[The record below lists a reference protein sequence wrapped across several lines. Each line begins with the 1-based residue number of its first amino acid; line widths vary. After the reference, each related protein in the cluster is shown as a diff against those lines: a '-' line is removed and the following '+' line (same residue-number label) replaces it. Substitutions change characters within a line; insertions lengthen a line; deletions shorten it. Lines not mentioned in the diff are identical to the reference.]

1 MNRILVIT
9 FLLMSAILS
18 EIKAQEASKYDH
30 KEAFDPLFAYRSGTV
45 YRSGTGAP
53 GPQYWQNSAD
63 YVINATLDVENN
75 KIIGDLNI
83 TYTNNSPDQLSFV
96 WVQLDQNQFNDNSRG
111 GKTTEL
117 EGGRHGNMGFEGGY
131 DISNVNASK
140 EIQVSKK
147 RTVFSS
153 TYSSHIISDT
163 RMQIRLSEPLRTGEK
178 VIITMNYNF
187 PIPRYGSDRLGKYTT
202 NDGTIYELAQWYPR
216 MAVYDDIEGW
226 NVMPYIGG
234 GEFYL
239 EYGDM
244 QFNLTVPY
252 DHIVVGSGELL
263 NPADVLTNTQ
273 RNRLKEAAQSEK
285 TVMIRTAA
293 EVNETSSR
301 PSNNGMLTWKFRC
314 NQTRDVAWAS
324 SKSFVW
330 DAARINLPSGK
341 KALAQSVY
349 PEESGGNDKWGRST
363 EFIKASI
370 EFYSNYIYEYSY
382 PVATNVAGVVSGMEY
397 PGIVFC
403 GAGDKGASLWGV
415 IDHEFGHNW
424 FPMIVGSNERKYAWM
439 DEGFNTFMN
448 DLSSKAFNNGEYYSP
463 VNPRQYAPYMYGRD
477 AVLNIPEVIQPKNF
491 GLAAY
496 FKPGMG
502 LTLLRE
508 MVLGEDRFDYAFK
521 EYVKRWA
528 FKHPT
533 PFDFFET
540 MEDAAGEDLGWFWKG
555 WIVNDWK
562 IDQSVSD
569 VMYIDQLPKNGSII
583 TINNL
588 EQMPMP
594 VVLEIRES
602 NGKTGR
608 VELPVEIWQKGSE
621 WKFRYKSTSPIVSVV
636 LDPDGKLPDVNG
648 QNNSWYPKSYDL
660 PDAN

>member
-9 FLLMSAILS
+9 FLLISGLIS
-18 EIKAQEASKYDH
+18 EIHAQETSKYDH
-30 KEAFDPLFAYRSGTV
+30 KEAFDPLFAFRPGTV

-63 YVINATLDVENN
+63 YLINATLDVANN
-75 KIIGDLNI
+75 KIIGDVSI
-83 TYTNNSPDQLSFV
+83 TYTNNSPDAMSFV
-96 WVQLDQNQFNDNSRG
+96 WVQLDQNLFNDNSRG
-111 GKTTEL
+111 GKTTPL

-131 DISNVNASK
+131 NISNVKAAK
-140 EIQVSKK
+140 DIQVSKK
-147 RTVFSS
+147 KTAVSS
-153 TYSSHIISDT
+153 TYMSHVISDT

-178 VIITMNYNF
+178 IIISMNYDF
-187 PIPRYGSDRLGKYTT
+187 LIPRYGSDRLGKFAA

-226 NVMPYIGG
+226 NVLPYIGG

-263 NPADVLTNTQ
+263 NPEDVLTTTQ
-273 RNRLKEAAQSEK
+273 RNRLKEASQSEK
-285 TVMIRTAA
+285 TVMIRTAE
-293 EVNETSSR
+293 EVNESSSR
-301 PSNNGMLTWKFRC
+301 PSNSGMLTWKFRC

-349 PEESGGNDKWGRST
+349 PQESGGNDKWGRST
-363 EFIKASI
+363 EYVKASI
-370 EFYSNYIYEYSY
+370 EFYSNYIYEYTY

-403 GAGDKGASLWGV
+403 GAGDEGASLWGV
-415 IDHEFGHNW
+415 TDHEFGHNW

-439 DEGFNTFMN
+439 DEGFNTFIN
-448 DLSSKAFNNGEYYSP
+448 DLSSKAFNDGEYYSP
-463 VNPRQYAPYMYGRD
+463 INPRQYAPYMYGRD
-477 AVLNIPEVIQPKNF
+477 AILNIPETIQPKNF

-508 MVLGEDRFDYAFK
+508 MVIGEDRFDFALK

-555 WIVNDWK
+555 WIANDWK
-562 IDQSVSD
+562 LDQSVSD
-569 VMYIDQLPKNGSII
+569 VMYIDQSPKNGSII

-588 EQMPMP
+588 EQLPMP
-594 VVLEIRES
+594 VVLDIRES
-602 NGKTGR
+602 NGKKNR
-608 VELPVEIWQKGSE
+608 IEFPVEIWQKGSE
-621 WKFRYKSTSPIVSVV
+621 WKFRYNSTSPIVSVV
-636 LDPDGKLPDVNG
+636 IDPDNKLPDVNG
-648 QNNSWYPKSYDL
+648 QNNTWAPKRYDM
-660 PDAN
+660 PESN